1 MWCLCDVWV
10 VSAWCVSV
18 WCVCVCVVFVWCV
31 CSVCVVCGVCH
42 VCLCMVCVWCV
53 VCVCP
58 VCVLPRP
65 LGSEPPSHGWALGR
79 GCPGT
84 AAPAV
89 SSLGHRTGAVAPGRA
104 QRTQGRQG
112 TGAQWLQSKGA
123 QAGFMLDRS
132 PLVRIPTS
140 ELHLGRGA
148 SPGPVHRP
156 GDSHPAR
163 AGTGQFPRS
172 VRDPCPPGSLGL
184 GPMGSGLS
192 PSWAGREQPRAGAHF
207 SQGPAGPEGV

>member
-1 MWCLCDVWV
+1 MALVSVAAAAAKSLQSCPTLCDPTDGSPPGSPIPGILQARTLEWV
-10 VSAWCVSV
+10 AIV
-18 WCVCVCVVFVWCV
+18 
-31 CSVCVVCGVCH
+31 
-42 VCLCMVCVWCV
+42 VCVWCV
-53 VCVCP
+53 LCLCP
-58 VCVLPRP
+58 VCVAA
-65 LGSEPPSHGWALGR
+65 PSGQRAPHGQALRG

-84 AAPAV
+84 VAPAV
-89 SSLGHRTGAVAPGRA
+89 SSLGRRAGAAAPGRA
-104 QRTQGRQG
+104 QRTQGRRG
-112 TGAQWLQSKGA
+112 TGAQWLQSKGV

-192 PSWAGREQPRAGAHF
+192 PSWEGREQPRAGAHF